1 MNHIIRSVSAL
12 LLVLAL
18 ACPACADGIGGENK
32 AFIKAFNGNKHASEL
47 GLFFGKPVSSD
58 ARGHKEVTTYRIGL
72 NVFVSF
78 ETEKG
83 SPEIEQIKFLGIPDG
98 TSSGAMTI
106 YGGALL
112 LFETLTPTLT
122 PQQRNVTIKE
132 LGLDNLDRI
141 AEKPRSAE
149 LRDLSYITWIDED
162 GLWMTVK
169 PD

>member
-1 MNHIIRSVSAL
+1 
-12 LLVLAL
+12 
-18 ACPACADGIGGENK
+18 
-32 AFIKAFNGNKHASEL
+32 
-47 GLFFGKPVSSD
+47 
-58 ARGHKEVTTYRIGL
+58 
-72 NVFVSF
+72 
-78 ETEKG
+78 
-83 SPEIEQIKFLGIPDG
+83 
-98 TSSGAMTI
+98 MTI